1 MNRTQA
7 WILGAASGCFLAG
20 LALGL
25 ALPGVAA
32 ALRGDAPTD
41 PDDDYVRAMIADYR
55 LDADQS
61 RLLRMAVRSW
71 QEDELRVV
79 RQFQV
84 AQLPGELQN
93 RLCEVRSRLVERT
106 RQILG
111 RNPEQLARY
120 DRSVAAAGNK

>member
-1 MNRTQA
+1 MNRSQL
-7 WILGAASGCFLAG
+7 WILAAAGGCFLAG
-20 LALGL
+20 LTVGL
-25 ALPGVAA
+25 ALPDVSA
-32 ALRGDAPTD
+32 ALRGEAPTNSD
-41 PDDDYVRAMIADYR
+41 EDYVRAMIADYR

-84 AQLPGELQN
+84 AQLPGELQS

-106 RQILG
+106 RQSLG
-111 RNPEQLARY
+111 RNPDQLARY
-120 DRSVAAAGNK
+120 DRSVAADGSK